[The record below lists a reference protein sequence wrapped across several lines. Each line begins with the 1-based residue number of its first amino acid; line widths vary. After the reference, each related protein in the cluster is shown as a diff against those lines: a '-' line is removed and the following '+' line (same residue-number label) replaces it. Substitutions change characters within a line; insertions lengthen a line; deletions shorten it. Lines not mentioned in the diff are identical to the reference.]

1 MHACMHARTM
11 PAALKCQM
19 GSSCVA
25 HAPKLAAPSPPSP
38 GPSEG
43 GGCCGGHHQGLAVEL
58 HQLAALVLKLEAGGQ
73 SCQTGPRRP
82 ADKHGEQVHALS
94 RSWWRWWCTHLGVE
108 PAARR
113 LPACMHRAK
122 CWRRQAMQA
131 RRAQARLTSPGSSRQ
146 TSDHCQ
152 AVHAEGTTQRVLCVW
167 PATGRSEERHRSLPA
182 GGAAARGADA
192 GGEGWR
198 VRQRAPPWRDS
209 RAPLLPCRR
218 PQQPQTSRERAAP
231 RAPGPAPGRP
241 APSSKVGPEIE
252 NRWRCEC
259 TGTPWIGLSR

>member
-1 MHACMHARTM
+1 MHLAFEGSGHGACVHACM
-11 PAALKCQM
+11 PDGQQLLKCQM

-94 RSWWRWWCTHLGVE
+94 RQWWRWWCTHLGVE

-131 RRAQARLTSPGSSRQ
+131 RRAQARLTNPGRSRQ

-152 AVHAEGTTQRVLCVW
+152 SAQTEGTIQHVHGVW
-167 PATGRSEERHRSLPA
+167 PATGITEGRNRFLPA

-192 GGEGWR
+192 GGGGWR
-198 VRQRAPPWRDS
+198 VRRRAKIGKDSPP
-209 RAPLLPCRR
+209 ALLPCRR
-218 PQQPQTSRERAAP
+218 LQQAPSSRGWAAP
-231 RAPGPAPGRP
+231 RAPGRP
-241 APSSKVGPEIE
+241 LLLFKSGAT
-252 NRWRCEC
+252 CD
-259 TGTPWIGLSR
+259 